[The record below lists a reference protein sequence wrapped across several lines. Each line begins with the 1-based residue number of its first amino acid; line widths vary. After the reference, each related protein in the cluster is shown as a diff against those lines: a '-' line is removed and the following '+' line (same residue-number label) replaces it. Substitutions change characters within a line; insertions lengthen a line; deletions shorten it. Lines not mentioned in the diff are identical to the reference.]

1 MHGKRVGE
9 PVYTDEMMKLLDND
23 EDVQEMADEQ
33 DVDLNHDELPDPVR
47 DLITDLAEKLDK
59 MEKRVNE
66 LEKELEE
73 KNA

>member
-1 MHGKRVGE
+1 
-9 PVYTDEMMKLLDND
+9 
-23 EDVQEMADEQ
+23 MADEQ

-47 DLITDLAEKLDK
+47 DLISDLAEKLDK

-66 LEKELEE
+66 LEKELED